1 VRRLAALLTALL
13 AAGALAMAAPED
25 KARFGNAPLG
35 QGWFPIVI
43 VEVIGPGQAPG
54 WTAVEVV
61 ECVRGDHIEGRWQ
74 ASLGSFPA
82 RPGDRLLL
90 FYARSR
96 DSGRII
102 FPLHTFE
109 ANEENVRYVRA
120 HMAAGP
126 RTRWIQFP
134 LLMLAILGAP
144 LAGLTAIIFRQPR
157 VGLWGMA
164 AAVAAALVYETGVPK
179 NTAVRA
185 DWLLI
190 TPALCG
196 AALMTAVARHLR
208 RRATMSPSSPRD
220 PK

>member
-1 VRRLAALLTALL
+1 MRLLAVLLTLSALAA
-13 AAGALAMAAPED
+13 AAPEG
-25 KARFGNAPLG
+25 KAPFAKAPLG

-54 WTAVEVV
+54 WTAVDVV
-61 ECVRGDHIEGRWQ
+61 EAVRGDHIEGRWQ
-74 ASLGSFPA
+74 ASLGAFPA

-102 FPLHTFE
+102 FPQHTFE
-109 ANEENVRYVRA
+109 ANEENVRFVRT

-134 LLMLAILGAP
+134 LLVLAILGAP
-144 LAGLTAIIFRQPR
+144 LAGLTAIIFRKPR
-157 VGLWGMA
+157 VGLWGL
-164 AAVAAALVYETGVPK
+164 AAALAAALAYETGVPK
-179 NTAVRA
+179 NTSVRA

-196 AALMTAVARHLR
+196 AALMVAVSHYLR
-208 RRATMSPSSPRD
+208 RRATTSPSSPRD
-220 PK
+220 PR